1 MSLILLNCLLKF
13 AIDVDTELI
22 YVVILLLVVDVVV
35 VTALILVLGF
45 LGADVLHVVVGS

>member
-22 YVVILLLVVDVVV
+22 YVVILLLFVVV

>member
-22 YVVILLLVVDVVV
+22 YVVILLVVDVVV